1 MANVNS
7 NNFTIGFA
15 IVSCVAASFLLS
27 SASIGLKDLQ
37 DSNVKTD
44 KQRSVLMA
52 AGLIGNDA
60 TKQEIA
66 SWFEGGDGTP
76 AITPKI
82 IDQATGKAETDINI
96 DAYIKKPAKFPGKS
110 LVYECKKPGSES
122 IILPIV
128 GQGLW
133 GPLKG
138 YLALANDGNS
148 VLGICFYYHQET
160 PGLGAEITE
169 SWYTE
174 QFVKEAG
181 KKILKTPGDYSKDS
195 FVGISSLKSLKVS
208 EIEEAKQPYHIDGIS
223 GATITSVG
231 VTEVLTNTLY
241 EQYSAYLK
249 NRKS

>member
-1 MANVNS
+1 VADVNS

-27 SASIGLKDLQ
+27 SASLGLKDIQ

-44 KQRSVLMA
+44 KQRSVLLA
-52 AGLIGNDA
+52 AGLIGDSA
-60 TKQEIA
+60 SKEEIA
-66 SWFEGGDGTP
+66 VWFESSDGNA

-82 IDQATGKAETDINI
+82 IDEKTGETDADI
-96 DAYIKKPAKFPGKS
+96 DLDSYIKKPAKFPGKS
-110 LVYECKKPGSES
+110 LVYECSKPGSES
-122 IILPIV
+122 IILPIA

-138 YLALANDGNS
+138 YIALADDGNS

-169 SWYTE
+169 GWYTD
-174 QFVKEAG
+174 QFAKESG
-181 KKILKTPGDYSKDS
+181 KKILKTPGNYSKDS
-195 FVGISSLKSLKVS
+195 FVGISSLKSLKVT

-231 VTEVLTNTLY
+231 VTEALTNTLY